1 MRTALIVI
9 DVQKGMFA
17 FPEQP
22 HDGDA
27 MLRRI
32 ARLVAA
38 ARAAAAPVIFVQ
50 HDGGT
55 GHPLEKPNENWQL
68 HPGTGYL
75 LGDIV
80 IEKRHCDAF
89 QDTDLQQ
96 RLTDMQIGALVLTG
110 MMSEYCVD
118 TTCRRA
124 YSLGYQVTLVSDGHS
139 TLSRDNLSAA
149 QIIAHHNTVLN
160 GSFAAVKPAEEI
172 DFSLKEEIA

>member
-1 MRTALIVI
+1 
-9 DVQKGMFA
+9 
-17 FPEQP
+17 
-22 HDGDA
+22 
-27 MLRRI
+27 
-32 ARLVAA
+32 
-38 ARAAAAPVIFVQ
+38 
-50 HDGGT
+50 
-55 GHPLEKPNENWQL
+55 L

>member
-27 MLRRI
+27 MLRKI
-32 ARLVAA
+32 AALVAD
-38 ARAAAAPVIFVQ
+38 ARAAAVPVIFVQ

-55 GHPLEKPNENWQL
+55 GHPLEKPNENWQV
-68 HPGTGYL
+68 HPGTGFTP
-75 LGDIV
+75 GDIV

-96 RLTDMQIGALVLTG
+96 RLTDMQIDALVLTG

-124 YSLGYQVTLVSDGHS
+124 YSLGYQVTLVSDAHS
-139 TLSRDNLSAA
+139 TLSRENLSAA
-149 QIIAHHNTVLN
+149 QIIDHHNAVLN
-160 GSFAAVKPAEEI
+160 GSFATVKPADEI
-172 DFSLKEEIA
+172 DFSVEAELA